1 MTPLTLSSPTKAS
14 LFRIIL
20 WRCLA
25 ASEHGIT
32 QPKPHDL
39 FATRLAAQG
48 LRAFIYLDIAA
59 AAFLSASVGS
69 ELCVVIAAS
78 ALPRAAAD
86 GFD

>member
-1 MTPLTLSSPTKAS
+1 MLTAHPIGDDDTK
-14 LFRIIL
+14 
-20 WRCLA
+20 
-25 ASEHGIT
+25 G
-32 QPKPHDL
+32 DL

-78 ALPRAAAD
+78 ALPRAAQCWTSGKILTFGAQL
-86 GFD
+86 